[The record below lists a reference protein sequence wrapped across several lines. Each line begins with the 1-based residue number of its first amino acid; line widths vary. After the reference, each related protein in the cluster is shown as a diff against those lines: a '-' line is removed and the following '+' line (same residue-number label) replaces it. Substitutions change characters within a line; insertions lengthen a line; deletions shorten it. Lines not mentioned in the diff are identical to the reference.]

1 MRLVDESRANAVWWE
16 DEGRRIGAS
25 LDVVN
30 AAVVAGDDAED
41 AAALALGIAA
51 VQARQRRAVV
61 ADLAGEL
68 ATFAHHLGT
77 SETDGIG
84 DTFRYGASLNHI
96 ARRIGS
102 GENLYLLPSGTEP
115 VVDEE
120 LYTHDRWRRLV
131 AGFREAGALLLIV
144 APATAPALGSLA
156 AFTDGVIA
164 AGDARI
170 PDDLRLIERARGPG
184 ADRRAGERIAMPS
197 DAGATAA
204 PIPAR
209 RSLPGVVAGLGALA
223 VALAAVAIGT
233 YPRWR
238 DGAVAAAPDSSVA
251 RAIDS
256 GTTRARIDSAAASV
270 APAPPPIFNP
280 ADSAAATAWSV
291 ELAKFNTPLGAL
303 YRVRDELPA
312 ATPAA
317 TFGVVPIG
325 TDATLWYRVLV
336 GAAATRAAADSMVAT
351 LVRSRVI
358 DDAGAAAVVRV
369 PLAFVVRAGV
379 PADSASA
386 AVTELRSRGIP
397 AYPLRE
403 PDGTTTLYAG
413 AFETPEQAA
422 LFVPALREAGIEPM
436 LVFRTG
442 RSR

>member
-1 MRLVDESRANAVWWE
+1 MRLVDEAREGAIWWE

-25 LDVVN
+25 LDAVV
-30 AAVVAGDDAED
+30 AAVVAADDPED

-51 VQARQRRAVV
+51 AQATRRRAVV

-68 ATFAHHLGT
+68 AAFAHHLGT
-77 SETDGIG
+77 DETAGIG

-96 ARRIGS
+96 ARRIGP

-120 LYTHDRWRRLV
+120 LYGHDRWRRLV
-131 AGFREAGALLLIV
+131 AGFRETGALLLLV
-144 APATAPALGSLA
+144 APAGAPALASLA
-156 AFTDGVIA
+156 AFTDGVVA

-170 PDDLRLIERARGPG
+170 PGDVRVVERAPAPG
-184 ADRRAGERIAMPS
+184 AERRAGER
-197 DAGATAA
+197 AA
-204 PIPAR
+204 PADVAPAAAADTAR
-209 RSLPGVVAGLGALA
+209 RSRVPVVAGVGTLA
-223 VALAAVAIGT
+223 VAIAALAIAT

-238 DGAVAAAPDSSVA
+238 DGAVAASPDTVA
-251 RAIDS
+251 SAIDS
-256 GTTRARIDSAAASV
+256 GTSPARIDSAAASV
-270 APAPPPIFNP
+270 APAAPPIFNP
-280 ADSAAATAWSV
+280 ADSASAAAWAV

-312 ATPAA
+312 TAPAA

-336 GAAATRAAADSMVAT
+336 GAVPTPAAADSIVAT

-358 DDAGAAAVVRV
+358 DDASAAAVVRV
-369 PLAFVVRAGV
+369 PLAFVVRSGV
-379 PADSASA
+379 PADSAA
-386 AVTELRSRGIP
+386 AVTAELRGRGIP
-397 AYPLRE
+397 AYALRE
-403 PDGTTTLYAG
+403 ADGSTTLYAG

-436 LVFRTG
+436 LVYRTG

>member
-1 MRLVDESRANAVWWE
+1 MRLVDESRANAAWWE

-25 LDVVN
+25 LDGVN
-30 AAVVAGDDAED
+30 AAVVAGADPED

-51 VQARQRRAVV
+51 SQARTRRAVV

-77 SETDGIG
+77 AETDGIG

-96 ARRIGS
+96 ARRIGP

-131 AGFREAGALLLIV
+131 AGFRETGALLLIV
-144 APATAPALGSLA
+144 APAGATALGSLA

-170 PDDLRLIERARGPG
+170 PDDVRLIERAHAPG
-184 ADRRAGERIAMPS
+184 ADRRSEPVAVSA
-197 DAGATAA
+197 DAAATAA
-204 PIPAR
+204 SAPVR
-209 RSLPGVVAGLGALA
+209 RSRPVVIASLGALA
-223 VALAAVAIGT
+223 VALAAVAIAT

-238 DGAVAAAPDSSVA
+238 DGVAAAAPDSSVA

-270 APAPPPIFNP
+270 APAAPPIFNP

-303 YRVRDELPA
+303 YRVRDELPP
-312 ATPAA
+312 TIPAA

-336 GAAATRAAADSMVAT
+336 GAATTRAAADSIVTT

-358 DDAGAAAVVRV
+358 DEPGAAAVVRV
-369 PLAFVVRAGV
+369 PLAFVVRVGM

-422 LFVPALREAGIEPM
+422 LFLPALREAGIEPM